1 MKYQQRTIAH
11 RLAMR
16 RIAPVTVA
24 ARAAP
29 VKLIGALTTRRS
41 LGK

>member
-1 MKYQQRTIAH
+1 MPDEPVGNKQFPNMKYQQRTIAH

-24 ARAAP
+24 GEQR
-29 VKLIGALTTRRS
+29 L
-41 LGK
+41 